1 MLRGTDYA
9 RSVPQAIE
17 FNSQEQA
24 TQKVIRMLTEVGIV
38 LSNETMASIP
48 CAISYGW
55 RLPEE
60 CEQFVRELLH
70 ENKNKEE

>member
-1 MLRGTDYA
+1 
-9 RSVPQAIE
+9 VPQAIE
-17 FNSQEQA
+17 FTSQEQA
-24 TQKVIRMLTEVGIV
+24 VENVIKMFHKVGIV

-48 CAISYGW
+48 YAISYGW
-55 RLPEE
+55 RSPEE